1 MKIDRHGKATPLKFD
16 EYRKLR
22 EGFLENAHRLIL
34 DIGYYTGERWGAI
47 LRLHVEDVY
56 ADPLIRKIHPDITF
70 RKETRKDNTTRQ
82 CPIASAL
89 AIRLQIYQPPT
100 TGYLFT
106 SPYKADNHLSDRAAD
121 AAFRRAI
128 DRVGFN
134 GLGYSTH
141 STRRG
146 LINRLHDAGTSI
158 KVIQSITGHKSLS
171 VLSGYIDVSDAQ
183 RRNAIEVA

>member
-1 MKIDRHGKATPLKFD
+1 MKLDRHGKATPINFT
-16 EYRKLR
+16 EYNRLR
-22 EGFLENAHRLIL
+22 SGFYCRSHRLIL
-34 DIGYYTGERWGAI
+34 DIAYYTGERWGAI
-47 LRLHVEDVY
+47 LRLQVSDVY
-56 ADPLIRKIHPDITF
+56 SDPRSRVPHADITF

-82 CPIASAL
+82 CPIAKAL
-89 AIRLQIYQPPT
+89 ALRLQLYQPSD
-100 TGYLFT
+100 TGYLFR
-106 SPYKADNHLSDRAAD
+106 SIARENEHLSDRAAD

-128 DRVGFN
+128 VRSGLE

-146 LINRLHDAGTSI
+146 LINRMHQGGTSL

-171 VLSGYIDVSDAQ
+171 VLSGYIDVSDTQ

>member
-1 MKIDRHGKATPLKFD
+1 MKVDRHGKATPLKFD
-16 EYRKLR
+16 EYQKLR
-22 EGFLENAHRLIL
+22 KGFLSEAHKLIL

-47 LRLHVEDVY
+47 LRLQVEDVY
-56 ADPLIRKIHPDITF
+56 SDPIERKIHKDITF

-89 AIRLQIYQPPT
+89 AMRLELYPPSVDA
-100 TGYLFT
+100 YLFP
-106 SPYKADNHLSDRAAD
+106 SPSKSGDHLSDRAAD
-121 AAFRRAI
+121 AAFRRAV
-128 DRVGFN
+128 DRVGLG

-146 LINRLHDAGTSI
+146 LINRLHEAGISL
-158 KVIQSITGHKSLS
+158 KVIQNITGHKSLA

-183 RRNAIEVA
+183 RRNAIEML